1 MPEISKLENFENF
14 GNLNRLY
21 LQDVLYYK
29 LILNYKKIF
38 MARKSILVVD
48 DEKSQRE
55 ILEMILSS
63 EGYDVTMASSGEAAM
78 KFVADR
84 HFDLV
89 LTDLK
94 MTGMSGL
101 DLLKQLT
108 DFDKS
113 IIVLLLTAHGTVD
126 SAVDA
131 LRLGAFDY
139 LQKPYDREK
148 LLDTISRALNK
159 LTNLDA
165 EIVSASPEMDR
176 VKKLI
181 LKVAKSN
188 STVLIRGES
197 GTGKELIARSI
208 HNNSLRASEVF
219 QAVNC
224 AAINE
229 NLLESELFGHEKGSF
244 TGAVGEK
251 KGLFEVADGGT
262 LFLDEIGELDVSL
275 QAKLLRAL
283 QEKQIRRVGATRE
296 INTDVRVVAATNR
309 DLLKMT
315 KEGSFREDL
324 YYRLNV
330 LSIEIPP
337 LRERRSDV
345 MLLMEYF
352 IKKHTRDT
360 NRKIS
365 LSPEARRIFEDY
377 SYPGNVRQLESAI
390 ERAILLCENDTI
402 TVDDLPPEMTQGTRA
417 ASVSNDLFKLPPEGV
432 SFEDVERS
440 LIMQAMDRTDN
451 NITKSAKLLGLT
463 FRTLQYRLE
472 KFGIKRDGAED
483 EEEA

>member
-1 MPEISKLENFENF
+1 
-14 GNLNRLY
+14 
-21 LQDVLYYK
+21 
-29 LILNYKKIF
+29 
-38 MARKSILVVD
+38 MARKAILVVD
-48 DEKSQRE
+48 DEKGQRE
-55 ILEMILSS
+55 ILDMILSG
-63 EGYDVTMASSGEAAM
+63 EGYDVTTASSGEAAL

-94 MTGMSGL
+94 MTGMSGI
-101 DLLKQLT
+101 DLLKELVAY
-108 DFDKS
+108 DKS
-113 IIVLLLTAHGTVD
+113 IMVILLTAHGTVD
-126 SAVDA
+126 SAFEAKD
-131 LRLGAFDY
+131 LGAFAY

-148 LLDTISRALNK
+148 LLETVSRALNK
-159 LTNLDA
+159 LTQLDT
-165 EIVSASPEMDR
+165 EIVSVSPEMDK

-181 LKVAKSN
+181 LKVSKSS

-208 HNNSLRASEVF
+208 HQNSPRASEVF

-251 KGLFEVADGGT
+251 KGLFEVADSGT

-283 QEKQIRRVGATRE
+283 QEKQIRRVGGTRE
-296 INTDVRVVAATNR
+296 INVDVRVVAATNR

-315 KEGSFREDL
+315 QDGRFREDL

-337 LRERRSDV
+337 LRERSSDIPV
-345 MLLMEYF
+345 LIDFFIRKHMKNSSHKIKGLDPAARKLL
-352 IKKHTRDT
+352 
-360 NRKIS
+360 
-365 LSPEARRIFEDY
+365 LDY
-377 SYPGNVRQLESAI
+377 SYPGNVRQLESAL
-390 ERAILLCENDTI
+390 ERAVLLAEGDTI
-402 TVDDLPPEMTQGTRA
+402 TVDDLPPEMQSNERVGA
-417 ASVSNDLFKLPPEGV
+417 AVGNGDTNFKLPPNGIN
-432 SFEDVERS
+432 FEEVERS
-440 LIMQAMDRTDN
+440 LILQAMDRTDY
-451 NITKSAKLLGLT
+451 NITKAAKLLGLT

-472 KFGIKRDGAED
+472 KFGIRRDGDGNGGAEEG
-483 EEEA
+483 EE

>member
-1 MPEISKLENFENF
+1 
-14 GNLNRLY
+14 
-21 LQDVLYYK
+21 
-29 LILNYKKIF
+29 

-55 ILEMILSS
+55 ILEMILSG
-63 EGYDVTMASSGEAAM
+63 EGYDVTTASSGEAAM

-101 DLLKQLT
+101 ELLKELT

-165 EIVSASPEMDR
+165 EIVSESPEMDK

-197 GTGKELIARSI
+197 GTGKELIARAI

-244 TGAVGEK
+244 TGAIGEK

-262 LFLDEIGELDVSL
+262 LFLDEIGELDISL
-275 QAKLLRAL
+275 QAKILRAL
-283 QEKQIRRVGATRE
+283 QEKQIRRVGGTRE

-309 DLLKMT
+309 DLLKMSQD
-315 KEGSFREDL
+315 GRFREDL

-330 LSIEIPP
+330 LSIELPA

-345 MLLMEYF
+345 SVLMKYF
-352 IKKHTRDT
+352 LEKHVRGT
-360 NRKIS
+360 NRTITLENS
-365 LSPEARRIFEDY
+365 ARKLLENY

-390 ERAILLCENDTI
+390 ERAILLSENDTI
-402 TVDDLPPEMTQGTRA
+402 TLEDLPPEIVRDNA
-417 ASVSNDLFKLPPEGV
+417 PINSADLFKLPAEGIN
-432 SFEDVERS
+432 FEDVERS

-451 NITKSAKLLGLT
+451 NITKSARLLGLT

-472 KFGIKRDGAED
+472 KFGVKKD
-483 EEEA
+483 ETGNGENA

>member
-1 MPEISKLENFENF
+1 
-14 GNLNRLY
+14 
-21 LQDVLYYK
+21 
-29 LILNYKKIF
+29 

-48 DEKSQRE
+48 DEKNQRE
-55 ILEMILSS
+55 ILETILSG
-63 EGYDVTMASSGEAAM
+63 EGYDVTTASSGEAAM
-78 KFVADR
+78 KFVESR
-84 HFDLV
+84 RFDLV

-101 DLLKQLT
+101 DLLKELT
-108 DFDKS
+108 NYDKS
-113 IIVLLLTAHGTVD
+113 IIVILLTAHGSVD

-139 LQKPYDREK
+139 LQKPYDSEK
-148 LLDTISRALNK
+148 LLDTVSRALNK
-159 LTNLDA
+159 LSALDT
-165 EIVSASPEMDR
+165 EIVSVSPEMDK

-181 LKVAKSN
+181 LKIAKSN

-197 GTGKELIARSI
+197 GTGKELIARSM
-208 HNNSLRASEVF
+208 HKNSLRTNETF

-224 AAINE
+224 AALNE

-251 KGLFEVADGGT
+251 KGLFEIANNGT
-262 LFLDEIGELDVSL
+262 LFLDEIGELDIAL

-283 QEKQIRRVGATRE
+283 QEREIRRVGGVKE
-296 INTDVRVVAATNR
+296 IPVDVRVLAATNR

-315 KEGSFREDL
+315 EEKRFREDL

-337 LRERRSDV
+337 LRERRSDIPV
-345 MLLMEYF
+345 LIEYF
-352 IKKHTRDT
+352 VKKHTRGTDRSI
-360 NRKIS
+360 NIESAARK
-365 LSPEARRIFEDY
+365 LLTDY
-377 SYPGNVRQLESAI
+377 HYPGNVRQLESAI
-390 ERAILLCENDTI
+390 ERAILLSENDTI
-402 TVDDLPPEMTQGTRA
+402 TTEDLPPEMTQGTSLA
-417 ASVSNDLFKLPPEGV
+417 TVDGDTQFKLPPEGV
-432 SFEDVERS
+432 NFEDVERS

-472 KFGIKRDGAED
+472 KFGIKKDENGDDGLSASD
-483 EEEA
+483 ERERTSDDLI

>member
-1 MPEISKLENFENF
+1 
-14 GNLNRLY
+14 
-21 LQDVLYYK
+21 
-29 LILNYKKIF
+29 

-48 DEKSQRE
+48 DERNQRE
-55 ILEMILSS
+55 ILEEILSD

-78 KFVADR
+78 KFVESR
-84 HFDLV
+84 RFDLV

-101 DLLKQLT
+101 DLLKSLT
-108 DFDKS
+108 DYDKS
-113 IIVLLLTAHGTVD
+113 IMVILLTAHGSVD

-139 LQKPYDREK
+139 LQKPYDRAK
-148 LLDTISRALNK
+148 LLDTVSRALTK
-159 LTNLDA
+159 LSALDV
-165 EIVSASPEMDR
+165 EIISVSPEMDK

-181 LKVAKSN
+181 LKIAKSN

-208 HNNSLRASEVF
+208 HNNSLRGNQIF

-244 TGAVGEK
+244 TGAVAEK
-251 KGLFEVADGGT
+251 KGLFEIANNGT
-262 LFLDEIGELDVSL
+262 LFLDEIGELDIAL

-283 QEKQIRRVGATRE
+283 QERQIRRVGGVRE
-296 INTDVRVVAATNR
+296 IDVDVRVLTATNR

-315 KEGSFREDL
+315 EEQRFREDL

-337 LRERRSDV
+337 LRNRRTDIPV
-345 MLLMEYF
+345 LIDYF
-352 IKKHTRDT
+352 VKKHTRGSSRNIDFEA
-360 NRKIS
+360 S
-365 LSPEARRIFEDY
+365 ARRILEEY
-377 SYPGNVRQLESAI
+377 AYPGNVRQLESAV
-390 ERAILLCENDTI
+390 ERAILLCENDRI
-402 TVDDLPPEMTQGTRA
+402 TTEDLPPEMTNAPSPAPSG
-417 ASVSNDLFKLPPEGV
+417 DMFKLPAEGV
-432 SFEDVERS
+432 NFEDVERS
-440 LIMQAMDRTDN
+440 LIMQAMERTDN

-472 KFGIKRDGAED
+472 KFGFKKEDADGTESD
-483 EEEA
+483 ETS

>member
-1 MPEISKLENFENF
+1 
-14 GNLNRLY
+14 
-21 LQDVLYYK
+21 
-29 LILNYKKIF
+29 
-38 MARKSILVVD
+38 MARKAILVVD
-48 DEKSQRE
+48 DEKNQRE
-55 ILEMILSS
+55 ILETILSS
-63 EGYDVTMASSGEAAM
+63 EGYDVTTASSGEAAM
-78 KFVADR
+78 KFVESR
-84 HFDLV
+84 RFDLV

-101 DLLKQLT
+101 DLLKELT
-108 DFDKS
+108 NYDKS
-113 IIVLLLTAHGTVD
+113 IIVILLTAHGSVD

-139 LQKPYDREK
+139 LQKPYDKEK
-148 LLDTISRALNK
+148 LLDTVSRALNK
-159 LTNLDA
+159 LTALDT
-165 EIVSASPEMDR
+165 EIVSVSPEMDK

-181 LKVAKSN
+181 LKIAKSN

-197 GTGKELIARSI
+197 GTGKELIARSM
-208 HNNSLRASEVF
+208 HKNSLRTNETF

-251 KGLFEVADGGT
+251 KGLFEIANNGT
-262 LFLDEIGELDVSL
+262 LFLDEIGELDIAL

-283 QEKQIRRVGATRE
+283 QEREIRRVGGVRE
-296 INTDVRVVAATNR
+296 IPVDVRVLAATNR

-315 KEGSFREDL
+315 EEKRFREDL

-337 LRERRSDV
+337 LRERRSDLPV
-345 MLLMEYF
+345 LIEYF
-352 IKKHTRDT
+352 VKKHTRGT
-360 NRKIS
+360 ERKIDIETGAKK
-365 LSPEARRIFEDY
+365 LLIDY
-377 SYPGNVRQLESAI
+377 HYPGNVRQLESAI

-402 TVDDLPPEMTQGTRA
+402 TNEDLPPEMTQGTSL
-417 ASVSNDLFKLPPEGV
+417 ASVDGDVQFKLPPEGV
-432 SFEDVERS
+432 NFEDVERS

-472 KFGIKRDGAED
+472 KFGIKKDGEGA
-483 EEEA
+483 EEEAE

>member
-1 MPEISKLENFENF
+1 
-14 GNLNRLY
+14 
-21 LQDVLYYK
+21 
-29 LILNYKKIF
+29 

-55 ILEMILSS
+55 ILEMILSG
-63 EGYDVTMASSGEAAM
+63 EGYDVTTASSGEAAL

-101 DLLKQLT
+101 ELLKQLAAQ
-108 DFDKS
+108 DS
-113 IIVLLLTAHGTVD
+113 SVMVILLTAHGTVD

-148 LLDTISRALNK
+148 LLETISRALKK
-159 LTNLDA
+159 LTTLDS
-165 EIVSASPEMDR
+165 EIVSVSPEMDK

-181 LKVAKSN
+181 LKIARSN

-197 GTGKELIARSI
+197 GTGKELIARSL
-208 HNNSLRASEVF
+208 HKNSERSNEVF
-219 QAVNC
+219 QAVKC

-244 TGAVGEK
+244 TGAVAEK
-251 KGLFEVADGGT
+251 KGLFEIADGGT
-262 LFLDEIGELDVSL
+262 LFLDEIGELDISL

-283 QEKQIRRVGATRE
+283 QERQIRRVGGTKE
-296 INTDVRVVAATNR
+296 INVDVRVVAATNR
-309 DLLKMT
+309 DLLHMVEEKR
-315 KEGSFREDL
+315 FREDL

-330 LSIEIPP
+330 LSIDIPP
-337 LRERRSDV
+337 LRERRSDIPV
-345 MLLMEYF
+345 LIDYF
-352 IKKHTRDT
+352 VQKHTRGSQ
-360 NRKIS
+360 RKVTIKAD
-365 LSPEARRIFEDY
+365 ARRLLEDY
-377 SYPGNVRQLESAI
+377 SYPGNIRQLESAL
-390 ERAILLCENDTI
+390 ERAILLCENDTVTI
-402 TVDDLPPEMTQGTRA
+402 DDLPPEMAGGGGTASGA
-417 ASVSNDLFKLPPEGV
+417 AAATELFKLPADGV
-432 SFEDVERS
+432 NFEDVERS

-472 KFGIKRDGAED
+472 KFGFKKDGANGTED
-483 EEEA
+483 GEES

>member
-1 MPEISKLENFENF
+1 
-14 GNLNRLY
+14 
-21 LQDVLYYK
+21 
-29 LILNYKKIF
+29 

-55 ILEMILSS
+55 ILEMILSG
-63 EGYDVTMASSGEAAM
+63 EGYDVTTASSGEAAM

-101 DLLKQLT
+101 DLLKQLI

-148 LLDTISRALNK
+148 LLETISRALNK

-165 EIVSASPEMDR
+165 EIVSTSPEMDR

-315 KEGSFREDL
+315 QEGSFREDL

-337 LRERRSDV
+337 LRERRSDIQ
-345 MLLMEYF
+345 LLMDYF
-352 IKKHTRDT
+352 IKKHTRSS

-402 TVDDLPPEMTQGTRA
+402 TVDDLPPEMTNGARG
-417 ASVSNDLFKLPPEGV
+417 ASASNDLFKLPAEGV
-432 SFEDVERS
+432 NFEDVERS
-440 LIMQAMDRTDN
+440 LIMQAMERTGN
-451 NITKSAKLLGLT
+451 NITKSARLLGLT

-472 KFGIKRDGAED
+472 KFDIKRDGLEE

>member
-1 MPEISKLENFENF
+1 
-14 GNLNRLY
+14 
-21 LQDVLYYK
+21 
-29 LILNYKKIF
+29 

-55 ILEMILSS
+55 ILEMILSG
-63 EGYDVTMASSGEAAM
+63 EGYDVTTASSGEAAM

-101 DLLKQLT
+101 DLLKSLT

-159 LTNLDA
+159 LSNLDA
-165 EIVSASPEMDR
+165 EIVSESPEMDK

-188 STVLIRGES
+188 STLLIRGES
-197 GTGKELIARSI
+197 GTGKELIARAI
-208 HNNSLRASEVF
+208 HKNSLRTDEVF

-244 TGAVGEK
+244 TGAINEK
-251 KGLFEVADGGT
+251 KGLFEIADGGT
-262 LFLDEIGELDVSL
+262 LFLDEIGELDIAL

-283 QEKQIRRVGATRE
+283 QEKQIRRVGGIKE
-296 INTDVRVVAATNR
+296 MNVDVRVVAATNR

-315 KEGSFREDL
+315 QEGRFREDL

-330 LSIEIPP
+330 LSIELPALRDRTTDIPV
-337 LRERRSDV
+337 LID
-345 MLLMEYF
+345 YF
-352 IKKHTRDT
+352 LQKHTRGSS
-360 NRKIS
+360 RKIAVE
-365 LSPEARRIFEDY
+365 PAARKLLENY
-377 SYPGNVRQLESAI
+377 SYPGNIRQLESAI
-390 ERAILLCENDTI
+390 ERAILLSENNTI
-402 TVDDLPPEMTQGTRA
+402 TTEDLPPEMVRETA
-417 ASVSNDLFKLPPEGV
+417 PASADDLFKLPAEGV
-432 SFEDVERS
+432 NFEDVERS
-440 LIMQAMDRTDN
+440 LIMQAMERTDN

-472 KFGIKRDGAED
+472 KFGFKKDGG
-483 EEEA
+483 EEEEE

>member
-1 MPEISKLENFENF
+1 MS
-14 GNLNRLY
+14 
-21 LQDVLYYK
+21 
-29 LILNYKKIF
+29 
-38 MARKSILVVD
+38 RKSILVVD

-55 ILEMILSS
+55 ILEMILSG
-63 EGYDVTMASSGEAAM
+63 EGYDVTTASSGEAAM

-84 HFDLV
+84 RFDLV

-148 LLDTISRALNK
+148 LLETISRALNK
-159 LTNLDA
+159 LSTLDA
-165 EIVSASPEMDR
+165 EIISSSAEMDK

-197 GTGKELIARSI
+197 GTGKELIARAI
-208 HNNSLRASEVF
+208 HQNSLRAGETF
-219 QAVNC
+219 QDVNC

-229 NLLESELFGHEKGSF
+229 NLLESELFGHERGSF

-262 LFLDEIGELDVSL
+262 LFLDEIGELDIAL
-275 QAKLLRAL
+275 QAKILRAL
-283 QEKQIRRVGATRE
+283 QEKEIRRVGGVKE
-296 INTDVRVVAATNR
+296 IHTDVRVVAATNR
-309 DLLKMT
+309 DLLKMSQD
-315 KEGSFREDL
+315 GRFREDL

-330 LSIEIPP
+330 LSIELPA

-345 MLLMEYF
+345 PVLIDYF
-352 IKKHTRDT
+352 LGKHTRGN
-360 NRKIS
+360 NRKITINT
-365 LSPEARRIFEDY
+365 EARRILENY
-377 SYPGNVRQLESAI
+377 AYPGNVRQLESAI
-390 ERAILLCENDTI
+390 ERAILLCENNTI
-402 TVDDLPPEMTQGTRA
+402 TAEDLPPEMSHTSKPASA
-417 ASVSNDLFKLPPEGV
+417 ADLFKLPAEGV
-432 SFEDVERS
+432 NFEEVERS
-440 LIMQAMDRTDN
+440 LIMQAMERTDN

-472 KFGIKRDGAED
+472 KFGFKKEADGTEED
-483 EEEA
+483 GDS